1 MDEQKYI
8 TQQLNIKIKDIDKNL
23 STLLNN
29 CNKNHLLIEKVSH
42 LADISEMFD
51 FINEKILEVNDKIES
66 DSLSISDQAI
76 KRLQNNKMVL
86 QMLEPF
92 LPYMITNLVI
102 LNTT

>member
-8 TQQLNIKIKDIDKNL
+8 TQQLDIKIKDIDKNL
-23 STLLNN
+23 RTLLNN
-29 CNKNHLLIEKVSH
+29 CNKNNLLIEKVSN
-42 LADISEMFD
+42 LADINEMFD
-51 FINEKILEVNDKIES
+51 LINEKILEVNDKIES
-66 DSLSISDQAI
+66 DSLSISEQAI
-76 KRLQNNKMVL
+76 KRLQNNKIVL